1 MKHNLQQKKLQWQH
15 KRHQKKMTQR
25 RQQTMASTKKPTT
38 EKVTKAPA
46 KSAPKTTS
54 VENTSVSA
62 DVVDLTGKTV
72 ETMTLPEAIFAAKV
86 NNVLMA
92 QAVRVYRANQ
102 RVAQASTKTRGEV
115 TGSTRKI
122 YRQKGTGRA
131 RHGGITAP
139 IFVGG
144 GVAHG
149 PRAHDYSMSMP
160 QKMRK
165 AALFSALTV
174 KQQGNGIKVVNGL
187 EKIEPK
193 TKAFVTFLKNISLD
207 DKKKVLL
214 VLPAKTESVARS
226 ARNIEGVSYSLAN
239 QLNTYEVLNTKT
251 VIFMKDAIET
261 LEKTFLPK
269 GGNA

>member
-1 MKHNLQQKKLQWQH
+1 
-15 KRHQKKMTQR
+15 
-25 RQQTMASTKKPTT
+25 MASTKKTTT
-38 EKVTKAPA
+38 EKVTKTTTAKAPV
-46 KSAPKTTS
+46 KKTTKTT
-54 VENTSVSA
+54 VAATAPTAKPTGVKV
-62 DVVDLTGKTV
+62 DVVDLAGKSV
-72 ETMTLPEAIFAAKV
+72 GTMALPEAIFAAKV
-86 NNVLMA
+86 NKALMA

-102 RVAQASTKTRGEV
+102 RVAHASTKTRGEV

-149 PRAHDYSMSMP
+149 PRAHEYTLSMP

-165 AALFSALTV
+165 AALFSALTS
-174 KQQGNGIKVVNGL
+174 KQQDNGIRVVNGL

-193 TKAFVTFLKNISLD
+193 TKAFVSFLKAVALD
-207 DKKKVLL
+207 EKKKKVLL
-214 VLPAKTESVARS
+214 VLPAKTDNVARS
-226 ARNIEGVSYSLAN
+226 ARNIEGVEFSLAN

-261 LEKTFLPK
+261 LEKTFLTQ

>member
-1 MKHNLQQKKLQWQH
+1 
-15 KRHQKKMTQR
+15 
-25 RQQTMASTKKPTT
+25 MASTKKPTT

-46 KSAPKTTS
+46 KAATKTT
-54 VENTSVSA
+54 VKAETKTPVAKTTTTKNTSVKV
-62 DVVDLTGKTV
+62 DVVDLAGKTV
-72 ETMTLPEAIFAAKV
+72 ETMSLPEAIFAAKV
-86 NNVLMA
+86 NKALMA

-149 PRAHDYSMSMP
+149 PRAHEYSMTMP
-160 QKMRK
+160 QKMRR
-165 AALFSALTV
+165 AALFSALTA
-174 KQQGNGIKVVNGL
+174 KHQGNGVKVVSGL

-193 TKAFVTFLKNISLD
+193 TKAFVTFLKNASLD
-207 DKKKVLL
+207 EKKKKILV

-251 VIFMKDAIET
+251 VVFMKDAIET
-261 LEKTFLPK
+261 LEKTFGK